1 MNQLKIK
8 LQKVTEDARMPI
20 KGSEQAAAY
29 DVYAHSITDENGK
42 VKVGL
47 GFKTEIPKG
56 YKGIIVPRSNL
67 TKFNWVLNN
76 SFGVIDSDYR
86 GEWMAIF
93 TPIQIGLI
101 VPDFPYGIGDRV
113 AQIYFEEVLPIS
125 FDVVPELESSER
137 GEGGFGS
144 TGLKWVSA
152 KPVVKTVMENIVS
165 CTSLESH

>member
-1 MNQLKIK
+1 MLKIK

-20 KGSEQAAAY
+20 KGSEHAAAY
-29 DVYAHSITDENGK
+29 DVYAHSITTSENGK

-67 TKFNWVLNN
+67 TKFRWVLNN
-76 SFGVIDSDYR
+76 SYGVIDADYR

-93 TPIQIGLI
+93 TLI
-101 VPDFPYGIGDRV
+101 DNNDVNDTFPYNIGDRV

-125 FDVVPELESSER
+125 FDVVPELEQTER

-144 TGLKWVSA
+144 TGLK
-152 KPVVKTVMENIVS
+152 
-165 CTSLESH
+165 

>member
-1 MNQLKIK
+1 MLKIK

-20 KGSEQAAAY
+20 KGSEHAAAY
-29 DVYAHSITDENGK
+29 DVYAHSITSEVNGK

-67 TKFNWVLNN
+67 TKFHWVLNN
-76 SFGVIDSDYR
+76 SYGVIDADYR

-93 TPIQIGLI
+93 TSLSSVYDGS
-101 VPDFPYGIGDRV
+101 FPYNVGDRV

-125 FDVVPELESSER
+125 FDVVPELEQSDR

-144 TGLKWVSA
+144 TGLK
-152 KPVVKTVMENIVS
+152 
-165 CTSLESH
+165 

>member
-8 LQKVTEDARMPI
+8 LQKMTEDARMPI
-20 KGSEQAAAY
+20 KGSEHAAAY
-29 DVYAHSITDENGK
+29 DVYAHSITSKEDGK
-42 VKVGL
+42 IVVGL

-67 TKFNWVLNN
+67 TKFYWMLNN

-86 GEWMAIF
+86 GEWMAVF
-93 TPIQIGLI
+93 TAIPILFESNLATTA
-101 VPDFPYGIGDRV
+101 FPYNVGDRV

-137 GEGGFGS
+137 GEGAFGS
-144 TGLKWVSA
+144 TGLK
-152 KPVVKTVMENIVS
+152 
-165 CTSLESH
+165 

>member
-1 MNQLKIK
+1 MLKIK
-8 LQKVTEDARMPI
+8 FQKLTEDARMPF
-20 KGSEQAAAY
+20 KGSEHAAAY
-29 DVYAHSITDENGK
+29 DVYAHSITSEGGK

-67 TKFNWVLNN
+67 TKYQWVLNN
-76 SFGVIDSDYR
+76 SFGVIDADYR

-93 TPIQIGLI
+93 TRLEFNTSSGGA
-101 VPDFPYGIGDRV
+101 VEDFPYGIGDRV

-125 FDVVPELESSER
+125 FEIVSELEQSER

-144 TGLKWVSA
+144 TGIK
-152 KPVVKTVMENIVS
+152 
-165 CTSLESH
+165 

>member
-1 MNQLKIK
+1 MLKIK

-29 DVYAHSITDENGK
+29 DVYAHSITETGGK

-93 TPIQIGLI
+93 TSIGNETF
-101 VPDFPYGIGDRV
+101 PSKNEAFPYAVGDRV

-125 FDVVPELESSER
+125 FEVVPELESSER

-144 TGLKWVSA
+144 TGLK
-152 KPVVKTVMENIVS
+152 
-165 CTSLESH
+165 

>member
-1 MNQLKIK
+1 MLKIK

-20 KGSEQAAAY
+20 KGSEHAAAY
-29 DVYAHSITDENGK
+29 DVYAHSITSDNGK

-93 TPIQIGLI
+93 TSIGNETFPLKNE
-101 VPDFPYGIGDRV
+101 PFPYAVGDRV

-125 FDVVPELESSER
+125 FEVVPELESSER

-144 TGLKWVSA
+144 TGLK
-152 KPVVKTVMENIVS
+152 
-165 CTSLESH
+165 

>member
-1 MNQLKIK
+1 MLKIK

-20 KGSEQAAAY
+20 KGSEYAAAY
-29 DVYAHSITDENGK
+29 DVYAHSITSENGK

-47 GFKTEIPKG
+47 GFKTEIPRG

-67 TKFNWVLNN
+67 TKFNWILNN

-93 TPIQIGLI
+93 TPIMNVGVIQ
-101 VPDFPYGIGDRV
+101 DFPYGVGDRV

-125 FDVVPELESSER
+125 FDVVPELEQSER

-144 TGLKWVSA
+144 TGLK
-152 KPVVKTVMENIVS
+152 
-165 CTSLESH
+165 

>member
-1 MNQLKIK
+1 MNQPLKIK

-20 KGSEQAAAY
+20 KGSEHAAAY
-29 DVYAHSITDENGK
+29 DVYAHSITSENGK

-76 SFGVIDSDYR
+76 SYGVIDSDYR

-93 TPIQIGLI
+93 TAIPTIAFVSEGEDNLNR
-101 VPDFPYGIGDRV
+101 FPYNIGDRV

-125 FDVVPELESSER
+125 FEVVPELESSER

-144 TGLKWVSA
+144 TGLK
-152 KPVVKTVMENIVS
+152 
-165 CTSLESH
+165 

>member
-1 MNQLKIK
+1 MLKIK

-20 KGSEQAAAY
+20 KGSEHAAAY
-29 DVYAHSITDENGK
+29 DVYAHSITSENGK

-47 GFKTEIPKG
+47 GFKTEIPRG

-67 TKFNWVLNN
+67 TKFNWILNN

-93 TPIQIGLI
+93 TPIINVGVIQ
-101 VPDFPYGIGDRV
+101 DFPYGVGDRV

-125 FDVVPELESSER
+125 FDVVPELEQSER

-144 TGLKWVSA
+144 TGLK
-152 KPVVKTVMENIVS
+152 
-165 CTSLESH
+165 

>member
-1 MNQLKIK
+1 MLKIK

-29 DVYAHSITDENGK
+29 DVYAHSITSENGK

-76 SFGVIDSDYR
+76 SFGVIDADYR

-93 TPIQIGLI
+93 TPIINGGA
-101 VPDFPYGIGDRV
+101 VPEFPYGVGDRI

-125 FDVVPELESSER
+125 FEVVPELESSER
-137 GEGGFGS
+137 GDGAFGS
-144 TGLKWVSA
+144 TGLK
-152 KPVVKTVMENIVS
+152 
-165 CTSLESH
+165 